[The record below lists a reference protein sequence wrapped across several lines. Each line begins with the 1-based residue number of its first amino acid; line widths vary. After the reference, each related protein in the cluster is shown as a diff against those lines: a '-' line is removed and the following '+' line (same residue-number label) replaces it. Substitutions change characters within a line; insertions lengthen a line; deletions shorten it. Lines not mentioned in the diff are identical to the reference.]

1 MISNKLDF
9 IKENFEKL
17 DQKSLAQKVL
27 ANIKTKQ
34 GDLTSYFGELDKS
47 NYYNK
52 LNICINQGRAYNT
65 GEATLKLWKHFYE
78 NGFITFDELKSA
90 QTNKIQPKIRDHSK
104 SFDELW
110 EDIGDDSD
118 GTDAQAEVAN
128 DLKNLIIENCSEI
141 DVFIKDPS
149 GEPFLE
155 FYNNVVQRKFYVD
168 YSTEEISDPKIIDLM
183 SELSTIID
191 KLMGLTVNNDGKST
205 RYDFLG
211 SADRIKNKLRGYEIF
226 EKLKK
231 DKIYLSLAKDIENYV
246 FSSKTEIVNN
256 NLILKTNISVVTTM
270 SLVFGNK
277 ENYKPKQ
284 YRPYNEIINDHAHKA
299 ANILKSHLIIGKQ
312 PVNESLVN
320 FPTSK
325 NKSNK

>member
-1 MISNKLDF
+1 MASNKLDF
-9 IKENFEKL
+9 IKENFKTL
-17 DQKSLAQKVL
+17 DQRNLAHKVL
-27 ANIKTKQ
+27 KNIKEKE
-34 GDLTSYFGELDKS
+34 GDLTSYFGELDRS

-52 LNICINQGRAYNT
+52 LNICINTGRAYST
-65 GEATLKLWKHFYE
+65 GEKTLELWKHFYD
-78 NGFITFDELKSA
+78 NGFITYDELKSA
-90 QTNKIQPKIRDHSK
+90 QTNQIQPKIRDHSK

-128 DLKNLIIENCSEI
+128 DLKNLIIENCPEI
-141 DVFIKDPS
+141 NAFIKDPG

-183 SELSTIID
+183 SELSIIID
-191 KLMGLTVNNDGKST
+191 KLMGLTVNNDGKT
-205 RYDFLG
+205 IRYDFLG

-231 DKIYLSLAKDIENYV
+231 EKIYLSLAKDIENYV

-256 NLILKTNISVVTTM
+256 NLILKTTISVVTTM

-284 YRPYNEIINDHAHKA
+284 YRPYNEIINDHAYKA
-299 ANILKSHLIIGKQ
+299 ANILKSHLVFGKK

-320 FPTSK
+320 FPSSK

>member
-1 MISNKLDF
+1 MNSNKLDF
-9 IKENFEKL
+9 VKNFKNL
-17 DQKSLAQKVL
+17 DQRSLANKVL
-27 ANIKTKQ
+27 ENIKKK
-34 GDLTSYFGELDKS
+34 GSLTSEFGPLEKS
-47 NYYNK
+47 KHYNA
-52 LNICINQGRAYNT
+52 LNKCINQGRAYET
-65 GEATLKLWKHFYE
+65 GGTTLALWTHFLDK
-78 NGFITFDELKSA
+78 GFITKKDLESA
-90 QTNKIQPKIRDHSK
+90 QTNETQPKIRDHSK

-128 DLKNLIIENCSEI
+128 DLKNLIINNCSEI
-141 DVFIKDPS
+141 DGFIKDPK

-155 FYNNVVQRKFYVD
+155 FYNNIVQRKFYTD
-168 YSTEEISDPKIIDLM
+168 YSTEEISDPKTIELM
-183 SELSTIID
+183 GELSTIID
-191 KLMGLTVNNDGKST
+191 KLMGLTVNDSGKSI
-205 RYDFLG
+205 RYEFLG

-231 DKIYLSLAKDIENYV
+231 EKIYLSLAKDIENYV
-246 FSSKTEIVNN
+246 FQSNTEIVNN
-256 NLILKTNISVVTTM
+256 NLILKTTISVVTTM

-284 YRPYNEIINDHAHKA
+284 YRPYNEIINDHANKA
-299 ANILKSHLIIGKQ
+299 ANILKSHLVIGNQ

-325 NKSNK
+325 NKLNK